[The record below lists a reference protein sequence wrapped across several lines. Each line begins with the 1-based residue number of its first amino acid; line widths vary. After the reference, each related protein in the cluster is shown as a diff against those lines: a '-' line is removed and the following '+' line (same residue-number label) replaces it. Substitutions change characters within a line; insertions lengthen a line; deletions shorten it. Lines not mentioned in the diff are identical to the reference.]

1 MFGIFLPGLKS
12 GFFARFS
19 PFFTYI
25 VTTMRMKKRE
35 KRTKNPSFQNQAKNP
50 KHALR
55 ASSSATMCN
64 SNVSIPLFLP
74 AFCALRTWASILHF
88 TFNNPGA
95 TLSLQYDSSISS
107 ARDSVRHFLQQ
118 QPGANGEHA
127 LSDVPG

>member
-50 KHALR
+50 KHALNIFFLSYESHFPR
-55 ASSSATMCN
+55 
-64 SNVSIPLFLP
+64 LP
-74 AFCALRTWASILHF
+74 ARPGTFIAHF
-88 TFNNPGA
+88 
-95 TLSLQYDSSISS
+95 SM
-107 ARDSVRHFLQQ
+107 
-118 QPGANGEHA
+118 
-127 LSDVPG
+127 